1 MSHRAPEMETAVSRA
16 VGFLADRQLPHGEL
30 RTFRSTD
37 RNLARDPVFESSPY
51 GTTYVLYALG
61 FVDDPRATAVA
72 ARGRAFLAEEMEPPG
87 LWRYYS
93 SWNAKTL
100 PPDLDDTSCAAFA
113 LLDHHDAIGLGLHLR
128 LLLANRDSEGRF
140 RTFLTEGGNN
150 VDAVVN
156 ANVLFYLGEREETRA
171 ACAWLCD
178 LVTREEEGRASLYGV
193 DDLSLYYVLSRAFS
207 RGVTGLA
214 PCRERIVRRIT
225 ARQEED
231 GSFGDPLATALAV
244 AGLLNFLPQG
254 SRRPRKLGR
263 AVRSLLAAQ
272 QEDGSWPRSTFYIDF
287 AGGFYG
293 SEELSTAFAIEA
305 LSRWSAA

>member
-1 MSHRAPEMETAVSRA
+1 MSHRTPEIDTAVSRA
-16 VGFLADRQLPHGEL
+16 VGFLAGRQLPHGEL

-37 RNLARDPVFESSPY
+37 RDLARDPAFESSPY

-61 FVDDPRATAVA
+61 FVDDPRAAAVA
-72 ARGRAFLAEEMEPPG
+72 ARGRSFLAEEMEPPG

-100 PPDLDDTSCAAFA
+100 PPDLDDTSCAAVA
-113 LLDHHDAIGLGLHLR
+113 LGGHHDAIGLGLHLR
-128 LLLANRDSEGRF
+128 LLLANRDAEGRF

-171 ACAWLCD
+171 ACAWLCG
-178 LVTREEEGRASLYGV
+178 LVAGEEEARASLYGV
-193 DDLSLYYVLSRAFS
+193 DDLSLYYVLSRAFA

-214 PCRERIVRRIT
+214 PCGERIVRRIA
-225 ARQEED
+225 ARQRED

-244 AGLLNFLPQG
+244 ASLLNFLPAGSHCPASLDQG
-254 SRRPRKLGR
+254 I
-263 AVRSLLAAQ
+263 RSLLAGQ
-272 QEDGSWPRSTFYIDF
+272 REDGSWPRSTFYIDF

-293 SEELSTAFAIEA
+293 SEELSTGFAIEA

>member
-1 MSHRAPEMETAVSRA
+1 MNPRHPEIESAVSRA
-16 VGFLADRQLPHGEL
+16 VGFLADRQLPSGEI

-37 RNLARDPVFESSPY
+37 RDLARDLVFESSPY

-61 FVDDPRATAVA
+61 FVDDPRAAAVA
-72 ARGRAFLAEEMEPPG
+72 ARGREFLADEMEPPG

-113 LLDHHDAIGLGLHLR
+113 LRHDHDAIGLGLHLR
-128 LLLANRDSEGRF
+128 LLLANRDTEGRF
-140 RTFLTEGGNN
+140 RTFLTDGGNN

-178 LVTREEEGRASLYGV
+178 LVNREEEGRASLYGV
-193 DDLSLYYVLSRAFS
+193 DDLSLYYVLSRAFAQ
-207 RGVTGLA
+207 GIQGLA
-214 PCRERIVRRIT
+214 PCRERIVRRVT
-225 ARQEED
+225 ARQAED

-244 AGLLNFLPQG
+244 ASLLNFLPAG
-254 SRRPRKLGR
+254 GRRPRKLGP
-263 AVRSLLAAQ
+263 AVRSLLSEQ
-272 QEDGSWPRSTFYIDF
+272 REDGSWPRSTFYVDF

-293 SEELSTAFAIEA
+293 SEELSTAFALEA
-305 LSRWSAA
+305 LGRWTAT